1 MAKTRSHFTCQSCGH
16 QAPKWLGKCPECGVW
31 GALVEEVETP
41 SADDQR
47 PAWGT
52 GGASSSPVRLRE
64 VRGDATNRKLT
75 GIAELDR
82 VLGGGVV
89 DGSLVLLGGDPGIG
103 KSTLLLAALDRLG
116 REAHAL
122 YVSGE
127 ESLQQ
132 TRMRADR
139 LGVRSDGVH
148 LYAETD
154 AGKVLAAAEKMNP
167 SVLVIDSIQTM
178 FDPALGS
185 APGSI
190 TQVREVAG
198 RLMAFAK

>member
-1 MAKTRSHFTCQSCGH
+1 T
-16 QAPKWLGKCPECGVW
+16 W
-31 GALVEEVETP
+31 GALVEEVEQR
-41 SADDQR
+41 SADEQR
-47 PAWGT
+47 PAWGA
-52 GGASSSPVRLRE
+52 GGASEKPVRLKD
-64 VRGDATNRKLT
+64 VRGDATVRKLT

-103 KSTLLLAALDRLG
+103 KSTLLLSALERLG

-139 LGVRSDGVH
+139 LGVKSDGVH

-154 AGKVLAAAEKMNP
+154 ANKVLAAAEKMSP
-167 SVLVIDSIQTM
+167 AVLVVDSIQ
-178 FDPALGS
+178 
-185 APGSI
+185 
-190 TQVREVAG
+190 
-198 RLMAFAK
+198 